1 MRCVDC
7 QEIMVEALYEELVQE
22 ERERFDAHVGQCDAC
37 RATLEEMRGTL
48 GWMDK
53 RERRDPGAAYWDGYW
68 NRLTAR
74 MEKEGVALGRPAPW
88 WRRNVFGEGPKA
100 AWVYRAVAAAAI
112 LVLGVFVGRTFFPEV
127 QTVTQTNPP
136 TVATTSGEEKSG
148 TAQPLEKAP
157 DQPLVAQ
164 EKAPQG
170 RGIAEAPPLGMAV
183 QPASANERAMRYI
196 GKSQLLL
203 IALVNHDPT
212 EAYGADFDT
221 QRARSAELV
230 EEASAIKASL
240 TDPKQ
245 RRLRELVGE
254 LEKILVQI
262 ANLESDGDVEGVE
275 FIRSRVNDHDVLF
288 KIDLEQM
295 RDQGGSDSDLTNTRR
310 SI

>member
-1 MRCVDC
+1 MRCADC
-7 QEIMVEALYEELVQE
+7 QEIMVEALYEELVRE
-22 ERERFDAHVGQCDAC
+22 ERERFDAHVGQCDDC

-88 WRRNVFGEGPKA
+88 WRRNVFGAGPKA
-100 AWVYRAVAAAAI
+100 AWAYRAVAAAAI

-127 QTVTQTNPP
+127 QTNPP
-136 TVATTSGEEKSG
+136 TVATTSGEEESHA
-148 TAQPLEKAP
+148 AQPLEKAP
-157 DQPLVAQ
+157 PA
-164 EKAPQG
+164 
-170 RGIAEAPPLGMAV
+170 GMAV

-212 EAYGADFDT
+212 DAYGADFNA

-230 EEASAIKASL
+230 DEAPAIKASL
-240 TDPKQ
+240 TGPKQ

-262 ANLESDGDVEGVE
+262 ANLESDEDVEGVE

-295 RDQGGSDSDLTNTRR
+295 RQGDEGGGDSDRTNTRR